1 MSEQK
6 QKHNKSAAIV
16 AALLIAAAAAVAGKG
31 KRMSRA
37 GDLDSELENER
48 QGFFCFVLQFATR
61 TLATTLTLNYDVER
75 IVTSES
81 PKANIHNREREK
93 EKNREGNNKSHTQQN
108 FRMTLVGMR
117 CIAKTMP
124 TSNPRLSLS
133 HDQPYESNKSH
144 TNCKLNCAVYSSAA
158 KINTHSRSLHLH
170 KNPKKSKNK

>member
-16 AALLIAAAAAVAGKG
+16 AALLIAAATAAAGKG

-117 CIAKTMP
+117 CIAKTIP

-133 HDQPYESNKSH
+133 RPTIRIEQITY
-144 TNCKLNCAVYSSAA
+144 KLQTELCLYPSAA
-158 KINTHSRSLHLH
+158 KINTHSRSLHSH

>member
-16 AALLIAAAAAVAGKG
+16 AALLIAAATAAAGKG

-117 CIAKTMP
+117 CIAKTIP
-124 TSNPRLSLS
+124 TSNPRLSLSLS

-144 TNCKLNCAVYSSAA
+144 TNCKLNCAVS
-158 KINTHSRSLHLH
+158 IGCLNQHTLSLTTFTQ
-170 KNPKKSKNK
+170 KSQEE